1 VCLEVDPENT
11 HSGRKAQDRSRDELL
26 AAAGWR
32 VVRLRLGGLQAVGE
46 CGVVSDSGTPAA
58 VPVLVEAICDAV
70 AGRPGT
76 VRTVTRKPTAPRRT

>member
-1 VCLEVDPENT
+1 
-11 HSGRKAQDRSRDELL
+11 L

-46 CGVVSDSGTPAA
+46 SDVVSDSGTLTLAA
-58 VPVLVEAICDAV
+58 VPALVEAICDAV

-76 VRTVTRKPTAPRRT
+76 VRTVTRKPTAPRRTSRLGAIREDECK